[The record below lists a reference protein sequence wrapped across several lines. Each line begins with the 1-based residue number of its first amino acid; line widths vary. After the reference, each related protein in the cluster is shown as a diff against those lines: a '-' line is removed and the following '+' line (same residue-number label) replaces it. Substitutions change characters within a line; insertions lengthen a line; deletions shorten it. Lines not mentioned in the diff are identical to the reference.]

1 MQHTSRLEDPGVAQS
16 ETRAQSQG
24 SLILVTGATGFIGA
38 HIVNEALKAG
48 YKVRGTS
55 RSEERAE
62 YTKKVFE
69 YHPNYSTAVVSGFEQ
84 EGIFDDVVKGCDAI
98 IHVATATSFDPDP
111 HNVVGPT
118 VAGVESILRSAA
130 KTPSVK
136 RFVLTSSSVAALLPQ
151 PGNEL
156 TVGVD
161 DWNDEVYEQAWAPPP
176 YTPDRAFATYAAS
189 KIAGEKAFWKFVK
202 EEKPNFVANTVL
214 PNFNIGTILTAGGPT
229 GSAVPS
235 VLGGNIPPFPS
246 QYHIDVIDNA
256 RIHLIAAAL
265 DPCIKNER
273 IFAFN
278 KTFTWTDII
287 EILKELRPD
296 AKTIASPP
304 ENDERHLSKVPN
316 ELGAELLKKWYD
328 QKGEYTSLR
337 ESIEASIEGL
347 D

>member
-1 MQHTSRLEDPGVAQS
+1 MENTSSSRGSGVAQS
-16 ETRAQSQG
+16 EIRAIPQG

-62 YTKKVFE
+62 YTKEVFKH
-69 YHPNYSTAVVSGFEQ
+69 HPSYSTAVVSGFEQ
-84 EGIFDDVVKGCDAI
+84 DGIFDNVVKGCDAI
-98 IHVATATSFDPDP
+98 IHVATDTSFDPDP

-118 VAGVESILRSAA
+118 VAGLESILRSAA

-136 RFVLTSSSVAALLPQ
+136 RFVLTSSSVADLLPQ

-176 YTPDRAFATYAAS
+176 YTPDQAFATYAAS
-189 KIAGEKAFWKFVK
+189 KIASEKAFWKFMK

-246 QYHIDVIDNA
+246 QRTH
-256 RIHLIAAAL
+256 
-265 DPCIKNER
+265 
-273 IFAFN
+273 FTFN
-278 KTFTWTDII
+278 KTFTWTDVI
-287 EILKELRPD
+287 EILRELRPD

-304 ENDERHLSKVPN
+304 ENDERDLSKVPN
-316 ELGAELLKKWYD
+316 ELGAELLKKWYH
-328 QKGEYTSLR
+328 QKGGYTSLR
-337 ESIEASIEGL
+337 ESIEASIKGL